1 MLKYW
6 CLLTAVLRCIALLCL
21 VLSCLAVPCR
31 AVPCR
36 AVPCRA
42 VPCCH
47 RNSGYFCALQLW
59 STVQCSNDLVMYA
72 VVLSSLVLGCVAFWC
87 DVICIAVLSFVCVV
101 DLRTLCSSFLDCV
114 IKMSK
119 SVSPITFNKLSWG

>member
-21 VLSCLAVPCR
+21 VLSCLVLPCRAVPCR

-36 AVPCRA
+36 AVPCRAVACCAVPCRA

-101 DLRTLCSSFLDCV
+101 DLRTLCSSFLDC
-114 IKMSK
+114 
-119 SVSPITFNKLSWG
+119 NKNV